1 MLDYCQITKSHSYTA
16 QPVLSDH
23 PWETEEW
30 SFNRGGRLIE
40 GIPPLITKSPIFV
53 FWEVVFCFFVA
64 PKYENLFLHSEKL
77 AAMYMYLIH
86 KLCFLYF
93 SSQAFQ
99 DATPATH

>member
-40 GIPPLITKSPIFV
+40 GIPPAYHQIPNFCLLGGRLLVDCLAEIRESV
-53 FWEVVFCFFVA
+53 F
-64 PKYENLFLHSEKL
+64 
-77 AAMYMYLIH
+77 
-86 KLCFLYF
+86 
-93 SSQAFQ
+93 AF
-99 DATPATH
+99 